1 MGRGL
6 QKENVVVVLLWIREL
21 RRGEPIRGAGA
32 ENMTLAF
39 KGKLGIF
46 FAHAHAM
53 LFIILNSILPLPTL
67 EIT

>member
-1 MGRGL
+1 MLVQLR
-6 QKENVVVVLLWIREL
+6 IREL
-21 RRGEPIRGAGA
+21 RRGESIRGAGA

-39 KGKLGIF
+39 KEKLDIF
-46 FAHAHAM
+46 LAHAHAM

>member
-6 QKENVVVVLLWIREL
+6 HEGECGGGAPMDKGAKE
-21 RRGEPIRGAGA
+21 RRTHWGAGA

>member
-1 MGRGL
+1 M
-6 QKENVVVVLLWIREL
+6 VLVQVQIREL
-21 RRGEPIRGAGA
+21 RRGEPIRGAEA
-32 ENMTLAF
+32 KNMTLAF
-39 KGKLGIF
+39 KGKLVIF